1 MVVNV
6 DCFYVLFVVK
16 IPSWLNEFNK
26 KWKSDIEDIGEEGLH
41 IQWNGK
47 HLSANILGE
56 GQKLGANIY
65 IYIYIL
71 FFIYSKKRKRVLI
84 KRAII

>member
-16 IPSWLNEFNK
+16 RPGWLNEFNK

-47 HLSANILGE
+47 HLSANILG
-56 GQKLGANIY
+56 GRSKIRCQYIY
-65 IYIYIL
+65 IYIYIYIV
-71 FFIYSKKRKRVLI
+71 FYI
-84 KRAII
+84 

>member
-1 MVVNV
+1 MVVIV
-6 DCFYVLFVVK
+6 YCFYVLFVVQR
-16 IPSWLNEFNK
+16 PGWLNKFNK

-47 HLSANILGE
+47 NLSANILGE
-56 GQKLGANIY
+56 GEKLGANIY

-71 FFIYSKKRKRVLI
+71 YIYI
-84 KRAII
+84 TYI

>member
-6 DCFYVLFVVK
+6 DCFYVLFVVQ
-16 IPSWLNEFNK
+16 IPGWLNEFNK
-26 KWKSDIEDIGEEGLH
+26 KWNSDIEDIGEEGLH

-47 HLSANILGE
+47 NLSANILGE

-65 IYIYIL
+65 IYIYIY
-71 FFIYSKKRKRVLI
+71 IYI
-84 KRAII
+84 WYI

>member
-1 MVVNV
+1 MVVIV
-6 DCFYVLFVVK
+6 YCFYVLFVVQR
-16 IPSWLNEFNK
+16 PGWLNKFNK

-47 HLSANILGE
+47 NLSANILGE
-56 GQKLGANIY
+56 GEKLGANIY

-71 FFIYSKKRKRVLI
+71 YIYNI
-84 KRAII
+84 YIIYI